1 MEKKILVTGSLG
13 QIGTELV
20 LAMRERYGTQNI
32 IASDLH
38 DTCPDILADGPYE
51 KVDVMNP
58 QRMADVVKKYSVNQI
73 VHLAALLSAVAE
85 AKPVLAYQ
93 VNLGGLFN
101 VLELA
106 RETGCGVFTPSSI
119 AAFGPGTPA
128 DHTPQDTIQRP
139 NTMYGVTKVAG
150 ELLCDYYFKKYGVD
164 TRGVRFPGLISHAV
178 LPGGGTTDYAVHIY
192 YEALRKAAYTS
203 YIAAGTFMDMMYM
216 PDALNA
222 IMDLMEADA
231 SKLVHRNAFNI
242 SAMSFEPEMLAAEIR
257 KHIPEFKMDYNV
269 DPVRQAIADS
279 WPNSLDD
286 SVARAEWGWNP
297 KYNLA
302 AMTTDMLIQLKKKG
316 I

>member
-297 KYNLA
+297 KYDLA